1 MPSVVTREAVLDT
14 LRAYGTWASIP
25 EVADRIGGDRR
36 AVARVVGQLLAA
48 GAVVR
53 SVVTAEARTSARSRV
68 LFRAV

>member
-1 MPSVVTREAVLDT
+1 MPAVVTREAVLDT

-25 EVADRIGGDRR
+25 EVADRLGGDRR

-53 SVVTAEARTSARSRV
+53 LVTADARTTAPRGV
-68 LFRAV
+68 YFRAV